1 MNRASIIIPT
11 RDRLPYLEVT
21 LRSIAPQAQQAGAE
35 ILVVDDAGPS
45 AAARELAESVGARYE
60 PHDGPCGLN
69 IARNTGI
76 ERSSGDLVVFADDD
90 IRALPGWLAAFLE
103 AADANP
109 DADVFAGRITA
120 RLEGR
125 PPHSCGRERPPIT
138 SLELGERDVETEHA
152 WGTNMAI
159 RRSALHRVGPFDV
172 SLPSGE
178 GDEQEWQERMLRT
191 DPGARILYV
200 AGAGV
205 EHRRTPEDSTLR
217 SLARAAEARG
227 RAARRVDA
235 RRGSAP
241 SLARE
246 ARTLAGCLG
255 HVIRRGCPS
264 AMTMAAHSAGRLR
277 EGIRERRAPAA
288 ERPAPRAAPGE
299 DFLSGAS
306 GTVGGVDAIR
316 RSAVDGAVDA
326 RERLTGMRS
335 RLTRAAQL
343 SPARRRVL
351 VLGVTRPEHRALAGA
366 IRAELES
373 SRHIVE
379 IHTRGPDGAGKFE
392 NINRLLSEHPA
403 GGHDWLLVVDDDVEL
418 PKGFLDSFLFLCER
432 FSLALAQPAHRLHSH
447 AAWQVTRRRSGVV
460 VHETPFVEI
469 GPITAFSSETFD
481 VLLPFPDLQM
491 GWGLDVHWG
500 ALAREH
506 GWRCGVVDAV
516 AIRHRV
522 APAASAYPR
531 AAAVAEAREFLSHRP
546 YITAGEAESTLTTH
560 RSW

>member
-1 MNRASIIIPT
+1 
-11 RDRLPYLEVT
+11 
-21 LRSIAPQAQQAGAE
+21 
-35 ILVVDDAGPS
+35 
-45 AAARELAESVGARYE
+45 
-60 PHDGPCGLN
+60 
-69 IARNTGI
+69 
-76 ERSSGDLVVFADDD
+76 
-90 IRALPGWLAAFLE
+90 
-103 AADANP
+103 
-109 DADVFAGRITA
+109 
-120 RLEGR
+120 
-125 PPHSCGRERPPIT
+125 
-138 SLELGERDVETEHA
+138 
-152 WGTNMAI
+152 
-159 RRSALHRVGPFDV
+159 
-172 SLPSGE
+172 
-178 GDEQEWQERMLRT
+178 
-191 DPGARILYV
+191 
-200 AGAGV
+200 
-205 EHRRTPEDSTLR
+205 
-217 SLARAAEARG
+217 
-227 RAARRVDA
+227 
-235 RRGSAP
+235 
-241 SLARE
+241 
-246 ARTLAGCLG
+246 
-255 HVIRRGCPS
+255 
-264 AMTMAAHSAGRLR
+264 
-277 EGIRERRAPAA
+277 
-288 ERPAPRAAPGE
+288 
-299 DFLSGAS
+299 
-306 GTVGGVDAIR
+306 
-316 RSAVDGAVDA
+316 
-326 RERLTGMRS
+326 
-335 RLTRAAQL
+335 
-343 SPARRRVL
+343 
-351 VLGVTRPEHRALAGA
+351 VLGVTRPEHRTLAGA

-379 IHTRGPDGAGKFE
+379 VHTRGPDGGGKFE